1 MRLALK
7 QIIIGSALLV
17 GGQSLAAETDSEL
30 IDMSKPV
37 VATVGAIEFRECV
50 LEASGLDREVQC
62 ARHQIPE
69 DYANPDGKKIELFIV
84 RLPARKP
91 KQEFEPMLFL
101 AGGPGQAASDGYL
114 HIDRNFPALAKER
127 DFYLVD
133 QRGTGHSNLFSCE
146 GVMESED
153 LVELQMDPEKIQEFS
168 SKCLEQLPGDPRQYT
183 TSVAIK
189 DFEAVRQAL
198 GVEHW
203 NLFGASYGTR
213 VAIHY
218 MRRFPEAVRTAV
230 LDSLVPPDLTLGT
243 EIALLSQAVLS
254 HMYQRCAEDEACD
267 SRFPNLEAETEQL
280 FARLKEGPIEVQA
293 ESFSSGQIETIRFT
307 HAHLMLLVR
316 MYLYNS
322 SSLALLPPML
332 HEAAANDN
340 FAPLARAALTASESM
355 DDMLALGMHN
365 SVMCTEDVRFYG
377 ASEDLNRKNQKT
389 YMGTA
394 FLENLQAMCQAWPIG
409 VMDEDF
415 KEPLKSDLPVLL
427 LSGEQDPI
435 TPPKYGERVKQHLTN
450 AKHLIAD
457 GQGHFVSIQGCA
469 PHLVAKFVSEASV
482 DDLNASCLDRL
493 SAAPLFINF
502 NAPSP

>member
-7 QIIIGSALLV
+7 QILIGSALLLC
-17 GGQSLAAETDSEL
+17 GQSFAAENDSEL

-37 VATVGAIEFRECV
+37 VASVGTIEFRECV
-50 LEASGLDREVQC
+50 LEANGLDREVQC
-62 ARHQIPE
+62 ARHQVPE
-69 DYANPDGKKIELFIV
+69 DYANADGKQIDLFIV

-114 HIDRNFPALAKER
+114 HIDRNFDGLAKER

-133 QRGTGHSNLFSCE
+133 QRGTGHSNLLSCGE
-146 GVMESED
+146 VMENED
-153 LVELQMDPEKIQEFS
+153 LLELQINVEKIQEFS
-168 SKCLEQLPGDPRQYT
+168 HKCLKELPGDPRQYT

-189 DFEAVRQAL
+189 DFEAVRTAL
-198 GVEHW
+198 GVEQW

-213 VAIHY
+213 VGIHY
-218 MRRFPEAVRTAV
+218 MRRHPEAVRTAV

-243 EIALLSQAVLS
+243 EIAFLSQTVLS
-254 HMYQRCAEDEACD
+254 HMYQRCTEDEVCND
-267 SRFPNLEAETEQL
+267 RFPNLQAETEGL
-280 FARLKEGPIEVQA
+280 FERLKQEPIEVQA
-293 ESFSSGQIETIRFT
+293 ESFSSGQIEAIDFT

-332 HEAAANDN
+332 HEAAANNN
-340 FAPLARAALTASESM
+340 FAPLARAAKSASESM
-355 DDMLALGMHN
+355 DDMIALGMHN
-365 SVMCTEDVRFYG
+365 SVMCTEDVRFFG
-377 ASEDLNRKNQKT
+377 ANESINEKNQNT

-394 FLENLQAMCQAWPIG
+394 FLENLQAMCEAWPIG
-409 VMDEDF
+409 VMDDDF
-415 KEPLKSDLPVLL
+415 KQPLKTDLPVLL

-435 TPPKYGERVKQHLTN
+435 TPPEYGEQVVQHLSN
-450 AKHLIAD
+450 AKHLVVS

-469 PHLVAKFVSEASV
+469 PHLVAKFVAEASV
-482 DDLNASCLDRL
+482 QGLNANCLSRL

>member
-1 MRLALK
+1 MRLTLK
-7 QIIIGSALLV
+7 QIIIVGACLV
-17 GGQSLAAETDSEL
+17 SGQSLAAEAESEL

-37 VATVGAIEFRECV
+37 VATVGSIEFRECV

-62 ARHQIPE
+62 ARHQVPE
-69 DYANPDGKKIELFIV
+69 DHANPDGKKIELFMV

-114 HIDRNFPALAKER
+114 HIDRNFAALAKER
-127 DFYLVD
+127 DFYLLD
-133 QRGTGHSNLFSCE
+133 QRGTGHSNLFSCA
-146 GVMESED
+146 GAMESED
-153 LVELQMDPEKIQEFS
+153 LVELQTDPEKIQEFS
-168 SKCLEQLPGDPRQYT
+168 LKCLEELPGDPRQYT

-189 DFEAVRQAL
+189 DFEAVRKAL
-198 GVEHW
+198 GFEQW

-213 VAIHY
+213 VGIHY
-218 MRRFPEAVRTAV
+218 MRRHPEAVRTAV

-243 EIALLSQAVLS
+243 EIAFLSQAVLS
-254 HMYQRCAEDEACD
+254 HMYQRCAEDEACN
-267 SRFPNLEAETEQL
+267 SRFPNLETETEQL
-280 FARLKEGPIEVQA
+280 FARLKEEPIEVQA
-293 ESFSSGQIETIRFT
+293 ESFSSGQIETIQFT

-332 HEAAANDN
+332 HEAAVNDN
-340 FAPLARAALTASESM
+340 FAPLARAAKTASESM

-377 ASEDLNRKNQKT
+377 ASDDLNRKNQNT

-394 FLENLQAMCQAWPIG
+394 FLENLQAMCKAWPIG

-415 KEPLKSDLPVLL
+415 KEPLKSAIPVLL

-435 TPPKYGERVKQHLTN
+435 TPPEYGDQVKQHLSN
-450 AKHLIAD
+450 AKHLVVK

-482 DDLNASCLDRL
+482 EGLSADCLSRL